1 MEILLTGSSGW
12 LGQALAPMLQAAGH
26 QVTGLD
32 PQPSTHT
39 TVVGSVADGKLV
51 RQLVFDRRIEAVIHA
66 GAVHQPHMAKV
77 PHDAFVTVNV
87 QGTLNLLTA
96 ATERGSAVDRFVFTS
111 TTSLMISKAIRTGRR
126 DRAHWFDEDA
136 QPLKPR
142 NIYGVTKLA
151 AEHLCRMHHER
162 HGLPLIT
169 LRTSR
174 FFPEEDSRAHLL
186 DQSDRNA
193 KTNELL
199 YRRLTVDDA
208 AAAHVAALERAPD
221 IGHATYIVSA
231 PTPFRPEDCDQ
242 LARDAPTVVER
253 YFPEYREIYRRLGWT
268 MFPTI
273 DRVYDA
279 SRIERELGFRCR
291 TDFGAALAQLR
302 EQIGT

>member
-1 MEILLTGSSGW
+1 MEVLLTGSSGW
-12 LGQALAPMLQAAGH
+12 LGQALAPMLKAAGH
-26 QVTGLD
+26 EVTGLD
-32 PQPSTHT
+32 PQPSPQT
-39 TVVGSVADGKLV
+39 TVVGSVADGKLI
-51 RQLVFDRRIEAVIHA
+51 RQLVSDRGIEAIIHA
-66 GAVHQPHMAKV
+66 GAVHQPHMATV
-77 PHDAFVTVNV
+77 PQDAFVAVNV

-96 ATERGSAVDRFVFTS
+96 ATERGSTVDRFVFTS
-111 TTSLMISKAIRTGRR
+111 TTSLMISKEIRAGGR
-126 DRAHWFDEDA
+126 DRAHWFDEDV

-169 LRTSR
+169 LRTAR
-174 FFPEEDSRAHLL
+174 FFPEEDDRLYLL
-186 DQSDRNA
+186 DQSDQNA

-221 IGHATYIVSA
+221 IGHATYLVSA
-231 PTPFRPEDCDQ
+231 PTPFRRDDCAE
-242 LARDAPTVVER
+242 LARDAPAVVER
-253 YFPEYREIYRRLGWT
+253 YFPEYREIYGRLGWT

-291 TDFGAALAQLR
+291 TDFGAALERLR
-302 EQIGT
+302 EQTRS